1 MSQEGFWFDFL
12 LRMRHNFKSW
22 WDLQYP
28 SVLKG
33 LIYFSRT
40 GISLSSN
47 GFDAIYVAH
56 VCGIEDDAKIPSL
69 V

>member
-1 MSQEGFWFDFL
+1 ML
-12 LRMRHNFKSW
+12 TKSW

-33 LIYFSRT
+33 LISFSHVD
-40 GISLSSN
+40 ILSSRN

-56 VCGIEDDAKIPSL
+56 VCDTIEGAKIPSL